1 MYDDLNEIAKYLV
14 NPPKG
19 ILAADESTTSC
30 CKRFE
35 ALSMPCEEEDRR
47 KYRELLITTDGI
59 ENYLTG
65 IILVDETIRQ
75 KDSNGKLFTEIL
87 NEKRILPGIKVDL
100 GLENFGTN
108 KEQITKGLSG
118 LDPRLAEYANLG
130 AKFAKW
136 RAVFSVE
143 AGLPTEELINEA
155 NSLMIQ
161 YAILCQKNGIVPIL
175 EPEVLMSGT
184 HKAEDTKNVLEKVLQ
199 NLFQRARDSGLRM
212 EGLILKTAM
221 VESNENDTSSTTPEE
236 VARWTIEVLK
246 NTVPENIGGV
256 VYLSGGQK
264 SDEAIENFKAIMK
277 ERESLPFKMTFSF
290 SRAIQ
295 NPVLEEYA
303 KGNIEKAKE
312 NYINRLEMLSK

>member
-19 ILAADESTTSC
+19 ILAADESEKSC

-47 KYRELLITTDGI
+47 KYRELLLITEGV

-65 IILVDETIRQ
+65 VILVDETLRQ
-75 KDSNGKLFTEIL
+75 KDSNGKLFVDGLKERGIL
-87 NEKRILPGIKVDL
+87 AGIKVDQ
-100 GLENFGTN
+100 GLVDFGSTG
-108 KEQITKGLSG
+108 EQVTKGLEG
-118 LDPRLAEYANLG
+118 LDPRLAEYASLG

-143 AGLPTEELINEA
+143 AGVLTDTLLNEA

-175 EPEVLMSGT
+175 EPELLMDGV
-184 HKAEDTKNVLEKVLQ
+184 HKAEDTKNILIKVLE
-199 NLFQRARDSGLRM
+199 NLFQRAKDSGLRM
-212 EGLILKTAM
+212 NGLILKTAM
-221 VESNENDTSSTTPEE
+221 VESNINDTGSTTPDE
-236 VARWTIEVLK
+236 VADMTIEVLK
-246 NTVPENIGGV
+246 NTVPSDIGGV
-256 VYLSGGQK
+256 VFLSGGQT
-264 SDEAIENFKAIMK
+264 SDEAIDNLNAIMEK
-277 ERESLPFKMTFSF
+277 GKDLPFKMTFSY

-312 NYINRLEMLSK
+312 NYIERLQKLSK